1 MISNKGFYFFHYSTS
16 HVFQACYGGV
26 KQEDFQIIYHI
37 ILVQANGTK
46 YFPLFGRF
54 LKVLL
59 RLQTEEIC
67 LYYKGYK
74 EWSHKWFLT

>member
-1 MISNKGFYFFHYSTS
+1 MISNKGFIFFFI
-16 HVFQACYGGV
+16 VQAMCQACYGGV

-54 LKVLL
+54 LRILL
-59 RLQTEEIC
+59 RLQAEEIC
-67 LYYKGYK
+67 LYKRGTK
-74 EWSHKWFLT
+74 NEVMKWFLT